1 LERLNAP
8 TLQRLTSMA
17 DSPDRRVGTLLRAAT
32 GRLAEKSPTAR
43 LDAELL
49 LAQVLG
55 WSRARLL
62 AERQA
67 EITGEQAAEFAALLE
82 RRAAGEP
89 VAYLIGRREFFG
101 LELQVDRRV
110 LVPRPET
117 ELLVEQVLHIA
128 AELPPDCRIADIG
141 TGSGAIAIAL
151 AGRLPQARIYATD
164 LSADALDLARQ
175 NLERHGLQA
184 RVLLLQGD
192 LTAPLPT
199 DVDII
204 VSNPPYT
211 ILSEIDENV
220 RRYEPRL
227 ALDGGSDGLA
237 VYRRLIGAAA
247 RRLRPAGALLLEIGN
262 SQGAAVTALLRHVW
276 PTATLSLLHDLAGH
290 ERVLVARLHRP
301 GYDYSV

>member
-1 LERLNAP
+1 
-8 TLQRLTSMA
+8 MV
-17 DSPDRRVGTLLRAAT
+17 DSTDRRIGTLLPAAVV
-32 GRLAEKSPTAR
+32 RLAEHSPTAR

-67 EITGEQAAEFAALLE
+67 EISCEQASDFAALLE

-101 LELQVDRRV
+101 LELRVDQRV

-117 ELLVEQVLHIA
+117 ELLVEQALRIA
-128 AELPPDCRIADIG
+128 AAWPPDCRIADIG

-151 AGRLPQARIYATD
+151 ARHLPQARIYATD
-164 LSADALDLARQ
+164 LSAEALDLARQ
-175 NLERHGLQA
+175 NLALHSVQERVQ
-184 RVLLLQGD
+184 LLQGD
-192 LTAPLPT
+192 LTTPLPA

-220 RRYEPRL
+220 RHYEPRL
-227 ALDGGSDGLA
+227 ALDGGSDGLM
-237 VYRRLIGAAA
+237 VYRRLAAAAA
-247 RRLRPAGALLLEIGN
+247 RRLRSGGALLLEIG
-262 SQGAAVTALLRHVW
+262 SGQGAAVTALLRQAL
-276 PTATLSLLHDLAGH
+276 PAAAFSLLHDLAGH
-290 ERVLVARLHRP
+290 ERVVIGRLTP
-301 GYDYSV
+301 DWDT